1 VQDTDATL
9 DSDGEPV
16 HRVGSFRRMKRA
28 NSIWTMAELCQ
39 NAPEVMHDR
48 LTEIP
53 LALKDKKWMRFHK
66 HIRTEEEARAL
77 IMKKMERNPK
87 VRQTIRQNEVRDW
100 RLSLICT
107 VSLLFWARFA

>member
-1 VQDTDATL
+1 
-9 DSDGEPV
+9 
-16 HRVGSFRRMKRA
+16 
-28 NSIWTMAELCQ
+28 MAELCQ
-39 NAPEVMHDR
+39 NAPEIMHDR

-53 LALKDKKWMRFHK
+53 LALRDKKWMRFHK

-107 VSLLFWARFA
+107 DSLLFWSQFA